1 MRHIGDPQSAQPVTR
16 PVRLSCTRPAPALL
30 SGSAPERTGHGERPT
45 GILETMTTAHGSST
59 SGSSASSSTA
69 AAAAAAVDA
78 ADSSVSLRVFVE
90 PQQGGTYEDQLAVAR
105 AAEDLGFDGFFRS
118 DHYLKMGGVSGLP
131 GPTDAWLTLA
141 GLARETSTIRLGT
154 LLTSV
159 TFRHFG
165 PLAISLAQVDQ
176 MSGGRLDVGIGAGW
190 YEDEHTAYGIPFP
203 SVGERFERLEDT
215 LGALEA
221 FWSTPEGETVTVK
234 GQRIDVVDS
243 PGLPKPAQPKPPVIV
258 GGHGKRRTP
267 ALAARFADEFNVPF
281 ADVETVAGQYRRV
294 DLACADRGREP
305 AEILRSAALVLC
317 CGRDEAQIA
326 RRADAIGREVDELR
340 TNGAAGTP
348 AEVVDKIGQYSEIG
362 ARRIYLQMLDM
373 SDLDHLELVASEV
386 ARQL

>member
-1 MRHIGDPQSAQPVTR
+1 M
-16 PVRLSCTRPAPALL
+16 
-30 SGSAPERTGHGERPT
+30 APENT
-45 GILETMTTAHGSST
+45 SS
-59 SGSSASSSTA
+59 G
-69 AAAAAAVDA
+69 
-78 ADSSVSLRVFVE
+78 ADSKVGLRVFVE
-90 PQQGGTYEDQLAVAR
+90 PQQGGTYDDQLAVAR

-154 LLTSV
+154 LLTSI

-203 SVGERFERLEDT
+203 PVGERFERLEDT

-221 FWSTPEGETVTVK
+221 FWSTPEGETITLN

-243 PGLPKPAQPKPPVIV
+243 PGLPKPAQRKPPVIV

-305 AEILRSAALVLC
+305 SEIERSAALVLC
-317 CGRDEAQIA
+317 CGRDESEIA
-326 RRADAIGREVDELR
+326 RRAGAIGREIDELR
-340 TNGAAGTP
+340 ANGAAGSP

>member
-1 MRHIGDPQSAQPVTR
+1 M
-16 PVRLSCTRPAPALL
+16 
-30 SGSAPERTGHGERPT
+30 APENT
-45 GILETMTTAHGSST
+45 SS
-59 SGSSASSSTA
+59 G
-69 AAAAAAVDA
+69 
-78 ADSSVSLRVFVE
+78 ADSSVGLRVFVE
-90 PQQGGTYEDQLAVAR
+90 PQQGGTYDDQLAVAR

-154 LLTSV
+154 LLTSI

-203 SVGERFERLEDT
+203 PVGERFERLEDT

-221 FWSTPEGETVTVK
+221 FWSAPEGETVTLK

-243 PGLPKPAQPKPPVIV
+243 PGLPKPAQQKPPVIV

-305 AEILRSAALVLC
+305 SEIERSAALVLC

-326 RRADAIGREVDELR
+326 RRAGAIGREVDELR
-340 TNGAAGTP
+340 ANGAAGSP
-348 AEVVDKIGQYSEIG
+348 AEVVDKIGQYAEIG

>member
-1 MRHIGDPQSAQPVTR
+1 M
-16 PVRLSCTRPAPALL
+16 
-30 SGSAPERTGHGERPT
+30 APENT
-45 GILETMTTAHGSST
+45 SS
-59 SGSSASSSTA
+59 G
-69 AAAAAAVDA
+69 

-90 PQQGGTYEDQLAVAR
+90 PQQGGTYDDQLAVAR

-154 LLTSV
+154 LLTSI

-203 SVGERFERLEDT
+203 PVGERFERLEDT

-221 FWSTPEGETVTVK
+221 FWSAPEGETVTLK

-243 PGLPKPAQPKPPVIV
+243 PGLPKPAQQKPPVIV

-305 AEILRSAALVLC
+305 SEIARSAALVLC

-326 RRADAIGREVDELR
+326 RRAGAIGREVDELR
-340 TNGAAGTP
+340 ANGAAGSP
-348 AEVVDKIGQYSEIG
+348 AEVVDKIGQYAEIG